1 MAHTPYSDLP
11 AHCFWRKAHDVG
23 EAGEVDPVVAGKF
36 RIGPA
41 EPIATAGS
49 CFAQH
54 LSAHLKTSGYNYF
67 VTETAHDLV
76 DGRDQGYNYGVFSAR
91 YGNIYTAAQ
100 LRQLYDRAY
109 GIRVPQDRIW
119 EDGEGNLY
127 DPFRPTIQP
136 RGFPSRAEFEAD
148 QRQHLAAVR
157 RIFEEAHVF
166 IFTLGLTEAWRSRID
181 QSVYPLCPG
190 VAAGTFDAGRHEF
203 VNFTVDEVAAD
214 LGYVI
219 TAARRRNPSLKF
231 ILTVSPV
238 PLIATAID
246 RSVIC
251 STVYS
256 KSVLRVAAEQ
266 VAQGFGNVAYFP
278 SYEIITGPAARGRYY
293 ADDLREVL
301 PEGVA
306 HVMRLFMRHYTD
318 AAQPAAAHRRRKP
331 QRQFRK
337 MLREAETRMKV
348 ICDEDVLAAA
358 ADTDPEQPQT
368 AAPAPI
374 KPKSPL
380 RGPLPS

>member
-1 MAHTPYSDLP
+1 MSRTPYTDLP

-23 EAGEVDPVVAGKF
+23 DAGEVDPVVAGKF
-36 RIGPA
+36 RIGPGQ
-41 EPIATAGS
+41 PIATAGS

-54 LSAHLKTSGYNYF
+54 LSAHLKTSGYHYF
-67 VTETAHDLV
+67 VAETAHDLV
-76 DGRDQGYNYGVFSAR
+76 AGRDDGYNYGAFSAR

-109 GIRVPQDRIW
+109 GIFLPEDRIW
-119 EDGEGNLY
+119 AGSDGNFY

-136 RGFPSRAEFEAD
+136 NGFPSLAEFEAD

-157 RIFEEAHVF
+157 RIFEESQVF
-166 IFTLGLTEAWRSRID
+166 IFTLGLTEAWRSRSD

-190 VAAGTFDAGRHEF
+190 VAAGSFDADRHEF
-203 VNFTVDEVAAD
+203 VNFTVGEVAAD

-219 TAARRRNPSLKF
+219 AAARRRNPSLKF

-266 VAQGFGNVAYFP
+266 LSQGFDDVAYFP

-318 AAQPAAAHRRRKP
+318 AAQPAAAPRPRKP
-331 QRQFRK
+331 QGEFRK
-337 MLREAETRMKV
+337 MMREAETRMKV
-348 ICDEDVLAAA
+348 ICDEEVLAAA
-358 ADTDPEQPQT
+358 AETDPQGAD
-368 AAPAPI
+368 AA
-374 KPKSPL
+374 S
-380 RGPLPS
+380 RQDR